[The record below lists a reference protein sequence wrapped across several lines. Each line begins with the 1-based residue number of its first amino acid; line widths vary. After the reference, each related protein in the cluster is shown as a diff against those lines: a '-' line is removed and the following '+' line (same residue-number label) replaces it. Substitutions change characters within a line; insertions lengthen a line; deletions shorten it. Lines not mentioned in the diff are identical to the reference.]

1 MGPKF
6 EKGPPGRRGAP
17 GGTLT
22 APPRRLRRSV
32 VCACVCVPPDAY
44 RPGRLYPRLK
54 VRCLRRL
61 FRRQAAGRR
70 QRRPR
75 RPLVARRLV
84 PAHRKRGLH
93 TACLPPSE
101 RGGARCVRHH
111 LRRGGGRARRRQRR
125 RQRRCHGERKR
136 QRRGDGRRRWRL
148 GRGAEAGA
156 ADRRGRVRVRL
167 RVVPANVCPRPDD
180 VRLAPCHEPLPLQA
194 SPP

>member
-1 MGPKF
+1 MFFSESDFLGIF
-6 EKGPPGRRGAP
+6 SS
-17 GGTLT
+17 TVWL
-22 APPRRLRRSV
+22 
-32 VCACVCVPPDAY
+32 CACVPPDAY
-44 RPGRLYPRLK
+44 RPGRLHPRLK

-75 RPLVARRLV
+75 RPLVARWLV
-84 PAHRKRGLH
+84 PAHRERGLR
-93 TACLPPSE
+93 AARLPPSE

-125 RQRRCHGERKR
+125 RRRRCHGERKR

-180 VRLAPCHEPLPLQA
+180 VRLAPCHEPLPRAFAPPSL